1 MIPPKQNAAFV
12 AAMEDVLSVYTRVRD
27 PKRPLVCLD
36 EAAKQLV
43 AATRLPIPMTP
54 GRTVRHDYE
63 YKRAGTANLFM
74 AFAPL
79 EGLRHIKVTSH
90 RAKTDYA
97 HFLAELSDRHFAD
110 ADKIVLVQDNLN
122 THSPASLY
130 ATFPPAQA
138 RRLAERFEW
147 HFTPKHGSW
156 LNMAEAELSVL
167 ARQCLSE
174 RIESREKLRARVNAW
189 QTDRNDQRKIAK
201 WQFTNENARTKLAK
215 LYPSI

>member
-1 MIPPKQNAAFV
+1 
-12 AAMEDVLSVYTRVRD
+12 MENVLAIYQRPRD

-43 AATRLPIPMTP
+43 SATRLPIPMTP
-54 GRTVRHDYE
+54 GRAARHDYE

-79 EGLRHIKVTSH
+79 EGLRHVKVTSH
-90 RAKTDYA
+90 RGKTDYA
-97 HFLAELSDRHFAD
+97 HFLAKLAEEHFPD

-130 ATFPPAQA
+130 ATFEPAKA
-138 RRLAERFEW
+138 RRIAEKFEW
-147 HFTPKHGSW
+147 NYTPKHGSW

-167 ARQCLSE
+167 SRQCLKE
-174 RIESREKLRARVNAW
+174 RIANQHELGHDIEAWTTSRNEKNC
-189 QTDRNDQRKIAK
+189 IAN
-201 WQFTNENARTKLAK
+201 WQFTNEDARVKLRQ
-215 LYPSI
+215 LYPSV

>member
-1 MIPPKQNAAFV
+1 
-12 AAMEDVLSVYTRVRD
+12 MEDVLAVYTRPRD
-27 PKRPLVCLD
+27 EKRPVVCLD

-43 AATRLPIPMTP
+43 SAVRLPIPMAP
-54 GRTVRHDYE
+54 GRAARHDYE

-79 EGLRHIKVTSH
+79 EGRRHIKVTSH
-90 RAKTDYA
+90 RAKGDYA
-97 HFLAELSDRHFAD
+97 QFLADLSDKYFPD

-122 THSPASLY
+122 THTMASLY
-130 ATFPPAQA
+130 ASFPPSEA

-167 ARQCLSE
+167 ARQCLNE
-174 RIESREKLRARVNAW
+174 RIGSHEQLANAVEAW
-189 QTDRNDQRKIAK
+189 QQDRNLQRKVAN
-201 WQFTNENARTKLAK
+201 WQFTNDEARIKLRK

>member
-1 MIPPKQNAAFV
+1 
-12 AAMEDVLSVYTRVRD
+12 MENVLAIYQRPHD

-43 AATRLPIPMTP
+43 SAARLPIPMTP
-54 GRTVRHDYE
+54 GRVARHDYE

-79 EGLRHIKVTSH
+79 EGLRHVKVTSH
-90 RAKTDYA
+90 RGKTDYT
-97 HFLAELSDRHFAD
+97 HFLAELADIHFAD

-130 ATFPPAQA
+130 ATFAPAKA
-138 RRLAERFEW
+138 RRIAEKFEW
-147 HFTPKHGSW
+147 NHTPKHGSW
-156 LNMAEAELSVL
+156 LNMAEAELSIL
-167 ARQCLSE
+167 SRQCLKE
-174 RIESREKLRARVNAW
+174 RIGSQEDLARDVSAWTDARNKKRA
-189 QTDRNDQRKIAK
+189 IAN
-201 WQFTNENARTKLAK
+201 WQFTNNDARVKLTK

>member
-1 MIPPKQNAAFV
+1 
-12 AAMEDVLSVYTRVRD
+12 MEDVLAVYTRPRD

-43 AATRLPIPMTP
+43 SAVRLPVPMAP
-54 GRTVRHDYE
+54 GRSARHDYE
-63 YKRAGTANLFM
+63 YKRAGVANLFM

-79 EGLRHIKVTSH
+79 EGTRYIKVTSH
-90 RAKTDYA
+90 RAKSDYA
-97 HFLAELSDRHFAD
+97 AFLADLSDKHFRD
-110 ADKIVLVQDNLN
+110 ADKIILVQDNLN
-122 THSPASLY
+122 THSAASLY
-130 ATFPPAQA
+130 ASFPPAEA

-167 ARQCLSE
+167 SRQCLSE
-174 RIESREKLRARVNAW
+174 RIGSKEQLTAAVAAW
-189 QTDRNDQRKIAK
+189 QKDRNNHRKIAN
-201 WQFTNENARTKLAK
+201 WQFTNQDARIKLRK

>member
-1 MIPPKQNAAFV
+1 
-12 AAMEDVLSVYTRVRD
+12 MEDVLAVYTRPRD

-43 AATRLPIPMTP
+43 CETRLPIPMKP
-54 GRTVRHDYE
+54 GHVERHDYE
-63 YKRAGTANLFM
+63 YRRAGTANLFM

-79 EGLRHIKVTSH
+79 EGYRHVKVTSH
-90 RAKTDYA
+90 RAKGDYA
-97 HFLAELSDRHFAD
+97 QFLADLSDKHFAH

-130 ATFPPAQA
+130 ASFPPAEA

-174 RIESREKLRARVNAW
+174 RMGDQDNLARAVEAWQKLR
-189 QTDRNDQRKIAK
+189 NDKGKIAD
-201 WQFTNENARTKLAK
+201 WQFTNEEARIKLRK

>member
-1 MIPPKQNAAFV
+1 
-12 AAMEDVLSVYTRVRD
+12 MENVLAIYQRPRD

-43 AATRLPIPMTP
+43 SATRLPIPMTG
-54 GRTVRHDYE
+54 GRVARHDYE

-79 EGLRHIKVTSH
+79 EGMRHVKLTDR

-97 HFLAELSDRHFAD
+97 HFLADLVDIHFRD
-110 ADKIVLVQDNLN
+110 AEKIVLVQDNLN

-130 ATFPPAQA
+130 ATFPPEKA
-138 RRLAERFEW
+138 RRIADRIEW
-147 HFTPKHGSW
+147 NYTPKHGSW
-156 LNMAEAELSVL
+156 LNMAEAKLSIL
-167 ARQCLSE
+167 SRQCLEE
-174 RIESREKLRARVNAW
+174 RVGSKQELARDINAW
-189 QTDRNDQRKIAK
+189 NKTRNEKRCVAN
-201 WQFTNENARTKLAK
+201 WHFTNENARVKLTK